1 MLACMHTSLLMTRL
15 LATQSQYCESG
26 FSVST
31 LAGTKSRVMGLLGIV
46 TAQLCAMAAC
56 LMPLELL
63 ELQR

>member
-1 MLACMHTSLLMTRL
+1 MTRL

-56 LMPLELL
+56 LMALLELL